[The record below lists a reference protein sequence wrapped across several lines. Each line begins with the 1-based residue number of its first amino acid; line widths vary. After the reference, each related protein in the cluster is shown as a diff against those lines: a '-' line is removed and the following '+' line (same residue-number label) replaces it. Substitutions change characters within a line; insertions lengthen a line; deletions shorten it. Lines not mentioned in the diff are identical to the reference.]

1 MFLRLLTE
9 SLRRGGRRKL
19 VAAVAVA
26 LGVTASTALVEVLLV
41 SGDRLAAELASY
53 GANIEVVPAAGGVT
67 FEAGGL
73 AAVRGIFWRNNVV
86 AVAPTLALSARFLPG
101 REVAPL
107 VGTWFEVALEDGWTT
122 GLPAVRPAL
131 AVAGRWPV
139 DGADEVALGRRLAAR
154 LGAGPGDLVAV
165 EVAGRRRELEVVG
178 LVAGGGEEEDQALA
192 PLAAVHALAGRRR
205 PAAEAVPGGPVTG
218 AELFALT
225 NPEAANRRD
234 PGTMTAEEYDRW
246 YCTAYPS
253 SVAHQVGE
261 ALPDADARVVRAVT
275 EPTAQLLGRLRGVL
289 LAVVAVS
296 LAGAAL
302 GVAAV
307 MTAAV
312 LERRLEA
319 GLLVALG
326 AEGWWV
332 AAFFLVEAALLGLA
346 GGLAGGAAGLLG
358 GRLLGHAVLDV
369 TVPWAAV
376 LLPVAAAA
384 GVAVALAG
392 GSAPVARLFR
402 ESPAEALRR
411 ATA

>member
-1 MFLRLLTE
+1 
-9 SLRRGGRRKL
+9 
-19 VAAVAVA
+19 
-26 LGVTASTALVEVLLV
+26 
-41 SGDRLAAELASY
+41 
-53 GANIEVVPAAGGVT
+53 
-67 FEAGGL
+67 
-73 AAVRGIFWRNNVV
+73 
-86 AVAPTLALSARFLPG
+86 
-101 REVAPL
+101 
-107 VGTWFEVALEDGWTT
+107 
-122 GLPAVRPAL
+122 
-131 AVAGRWPV
+131 
-139 DGADEVALGRRLAAR
+139 
-154 LGAGPGDLVAV
+154 
-165 EVAGRRRELEVVG
+165 
-178 LVAGGGEEEDQALA
+178 
-192 PLAAVHALAGRRR
+192 
-205 PAAEAVPGGPVTG
+205 
-218 AELFALT
+218 
-225 NPEAANRRD
+225 
-234 PGTMTAEEYDRW
+234 MTAEEYDRW